1 MTTYC
6 GTTWE
11 RVDGKEE
18 TCGEEGPTGR
28 FQCGPCAFRDGPY
41 GFQVE
46 PDTALIE
53 PDGAVNTADDA
64 LVKAIARVAHESV
77 AAHNSAYGDYT
88 TPPWERLPEKDKDH
102 TCAKVAAF
110 LNNPD
115 LHPTAHHG
123 TSVAVLTASQ
133 RAAAYVFHG
142 VVHAIARE
150 QSRD

>member
-1 MTTYC
+1 MTTQQ
-6 GTTWE
+6 E
-11 RVDGKEE
+11 HHAAEDSANSA
-18 TCGEEGPTGR
+18 
-28 FQCGPCAFRDGPY
+28 Q
-41 GFQVE
+41 
-46 PDTALIE
+46 
-53 PDGAVNTADDA
+53 DA

-88 TPPWERLPEKDKDH
+88 TPPWERLSEKDKDH

>member
-1 MTTYC
+1 MTTQQ
-6 GTTWE
+6 E
-11 RVDGKEE
+11 HHAAEDSANKA
-18 TCGEEGPTGR
+18 
-28 FQCGPCAFRDGPY
+28 Q
-41 GFQVE
+41 
-46 PDTALIE
+46 
-53 PDGAVNTADDA
+53 DA
-64 LVKAIARVAHESV
+64 LVKAIARVAHETV

-110 LNNPD
+110 LNNPS

-150 QSRD
+150 QTRG